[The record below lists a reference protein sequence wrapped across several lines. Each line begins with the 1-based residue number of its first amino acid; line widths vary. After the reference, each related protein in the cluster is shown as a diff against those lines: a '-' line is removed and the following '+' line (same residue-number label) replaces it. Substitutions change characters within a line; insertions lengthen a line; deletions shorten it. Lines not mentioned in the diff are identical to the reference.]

1 MNFTKTINTMSTI
14 KFKIIF
20 LLVGIIISIS
30 SCNNKKEQATEII
43 WDKWGVPHIY
53 AQSDSAAF
61 YAEGYAQMHLHA
73 NLILELYGKSRG
85 RAAEYWGKNY
95 LENDL
100 LIHRLGFP
108 ELAKKWGA
116 KQNPELVKLIQSF
129 VNGMNAYAEEN
140 PNAFAEKNKVVFPIQ
155 YNDINLHYL
164 YIIYTKFVGG
174 GELGTVKNWNE
185 IGSNAWAVGPS
196 HSASG
201 NAMLVQNPHLPWSGE
216 FLFTEMHLNTPN
228 TNVYGSTLVGLPGI
242 AIGFNEN
249 LGWSHTNNTI
259 DNADSYEL
267 ELSNNGYLLDGKE
280 IDFSVSTKMLK
291 VKNKEGVLV
300 DSTINIL
307 HSAQGPILKKG
318 KSKAIAIRMPGYDRP
333 NGILQWWQMSNAKN
347 FNEFETALKTLQ
359 LPFFN
364 IMYADKDKNIFHLFN
379 GLIPIR
385 KSGGWEYWS
394 KTLKGSKS
402 EDIWTSVHSY
412 SDLPKVKNPPTG
424 WLQNAN
430 DPAWF
435 DTYPPVLEPD
445 NYPGYFSPRS
455 LPFRPQRSI
464 RMLFE
469 DESITY
475 DELIAYKFSTRM
487 EMADRILDDL
497 FNAID
502 TYGNELAK
510 EAKAVL
516 ENWDRKADNNSVGTV
531 IFTKWALQ
539 MQPWL
544 PDMYDI
550 KWDEKKP
557 RITPDGLSD
566 PKVAIKILEKVAAEI
581 KENYGSLSI
590 PWGDVYR
597 IKYNGIDL
605 PGNGAN
611 GVFGTFRTT
620 WSNTDNNNIDYI
632 YGGDSWVG
640 IIEFGDKIKA
650 NVLLSYGNSTQEGSP
665 NNGDQLQLFSD
676 MKLRTASFYKQNVMD
691 NAKTVQ
697 VLENGKFIKKSSN
710 E

>member
-1 MNFTKTINTMSTI
+1 MNII
-14 KFKIIF
+14 KFKF
-20 LLVGIIISIS
+20 FALLIVIVISIS
-30 SCNNKKEQATEII
+30 SCNNKKENVTEII

-53 AQSDSAAF
+53 AQNDSDAF
-61 YAEGYAQMHLHA
+61 YANGWAQMHNHG
-73 NLILELYGKSRG
+73 NLLLELYGRSRG
-85 RAAEYWGKNY
+85 KSAEYWG
-95 LENDL
+95 ENHLQDDI
-100 LIHRLGFP
+100 LIHTLGFP
-108 ELAKKWGA
+108 EIAKSWEET
-116 KQNPELVKLIQSF
+116 QDPELIKLLKSF
-129 VNGMNAYAEEN
+129 VDGMNAYAKAN
-140 PNAFAEKNKVVFPIQ
+140 PSAFAEENKVVLPIQ

-174 GELGTVKNWNE
+174 RELGTVDNWNE
-185 IGSNAWAVGPS
+185 VGSNTYAIGAS
-196 HSASG
+196 RSASSH
-201 NAMLVQNPHLPWSGE
+201 AMLLQNPHLPWSNE
-216 FLFTEMHLNTPN
+216 FLFVEMHLNTPN
-228 TNVYGSTLVGLPGI
+228 NNVYGSTLLGLPGI
-242 AIGFNEN
+242 VIGFNEN

-259 DNADSYEL
+259 DNADTYEL
-267 ELSNNGYLLDGKE
+267 ELNEDGYLLDGKYTE
-280 IDFSVSTKMLK
+280 FKKTLK
-291 VKNKEGVLV
+291 TIKYKNKEGKLI
-300 DSTINIL
+300 DKEIQIL
-307 HSAQGPILKKG
+307 NSAQGPIVKKG
-318 KSKAIAIRMPGYDRP
+318 ETKALAIRMPGYDRP
-333 NGILQWWQMSNAKN
+333 NGMLQWWQMGNAHN
-347 FNEFETALKTLQ
+347 FDEFEAALKTLQ

-364 IMYADKDKNIFHLFN
+364 VMYADKDGNIFHLFN
-379 GLIPIR
+379 GLVPER
-385 KSGGWEYWS
+385 KNGGWDYWNVII
-394 KTLKGSKS
+394 KGGKS
-402 EDIWTSVHSY
+402 EDIWTSVHAY
-412 SDLPKVKNPPTG
+412 KDLPKVKNPPTG

-445 NYPGYFSPRS
+445 NYPGYFSPKS
-455 LPFRPQRSI
+455 LRFRPQRSI

-475 DELIAYKFSTRM
+475 NELVNYKFSTRM

-510 EAKAVL
+510 EAKTVL

-531 IFTKWALQ
+531 IFTKWALK
-539 MQPWL
+539 MEPWL

-566 PKVAIKILEKVAAEI
+566 PKTAVKILEKVATEI
-581 KENYGSLSI
+581 KENYGSLSV

-611 GVFGTFRTT
+611 GVFGCFRTT
-620 WSNTDNNNIDYI
+620 WSNTDTNNIDYI

-665 NNGDQLQLFSD
+665 NNGDQLKLFSEK
-676 MKLRTASFYKQNVMD
+676 KLRTASFYKQDVLD
-691 NAKTVQ
+691 NAKVVK
-697 VLENGKFIKKSSN
+697 VLENGVFINK
-710 E
+710 